1 MFCCFRPI
9 LYKHCRLRSKLT
21 SSSFQLIYQF
31 CAGGRPPSKLCK
43 ELTGIS
49 HEAVTAWGT
58 EDVSS
63 PSLLRI
69 EAESSWISKLLQVSV
84 HIPSA
89 VLPYPAGT
97 AFRTFWEP
105 HLDRCSWESGSVIH
119 TEFSE
124 NLRVEGSVLSVDSV
138 VTSEVQF
145 KEKPVIPS
153 QSLPTPGPKPPRR
166 EELVM
171 HDLAQASAKRSIQI
185 KRIVIL
191 AELGKNWRTKSNLS
205 CLKTAKT
212 HTKRE
217 GQSSNCKASV
227 LSLPFPCKSNNATT
241 VHAFGMTNKFTNH
254 QSTRS
259 LSFSIRAI
267 RQRLTSNCVWPKHWW
282 SRNTGDCSPATS
294 ASATRLNTLKNV
306 TKTC

>member
-9 LYKHCRLRSKLT
+9 PYKHFRLRSKLT
-21 SSSFQLIYQF
+21 IYQL
-31 CAGGRPPSKLCK
+31 RRK
-43 ELTGIS
+43 EQAWGS

-58 EDVSS
+58 ENVSS
-63 PSLLRI
+63 PSLRRI
-69 EAESSWISKLLQVSV
+69 EAKSSWISKLLQVSV

-124 NLRVEGSVLSVDSV
+124 NLRLEGSVLSLDSV

-153 QSLPTPGPKPPRR
+153 QSLPTPGPKPPRK

-171 HDLAQASAKRSIQI
+171 LDLAQASATCPIQNR
-185 KRIVIL
+185 RIVIL
-191 AELGKNWRTKSNLS
+191 AELEKIGE
-205 CLKTAKT
+205 LKTSWVAWKPPRHTRSEKDKAAIARPQCCLCHSPAK
-212 HTKRE
+212 
-217 GQSSNCKASV
+217 V
-227 LSLPFPCKSNNATT
+227 T

-267 RQRLTSNCVWPKHWW
+267 RQRLT
-282 SRNTGDCSPATS
+282 G
-294 ASATRLNTLKNV
+294 
-306 TKTC
+306 